1 MKGRSNKG
9 GAFLI
14 RRAESRDK
22 ENHEF
27 SLSAVK
33 SDLNYPQ
40 TLSGSNIVTHFRI
53 IHEVV
58 QQGEEAKY
66 YILKNHRF
74 DRLQELVFYHVHH
87 RHQDLTLLTPCYK
100 TETPAT
106 IGLGVDRFEIEKC
119 SLRIVRTLGT
129 GNFGRVYQATW
140 QGTSKPL
147 EVAVKELKPEG
158 KMTQDDFLKE
168 AEVMKKLNHP
178 KLVQLLAVSTRSGH
192 ECIFFFCKK
201 YLFALCLI
209 A

>member
-9 GAFLI
+9 GAFLV

-33 SDLNYPQ
+33 SDPHSV
-40 TLSGSNIVTHFRI
+40 LSGSNIVTHFRI
-53 IHEVV
+53 FHKAVH
-58 QQGEEAKY
+58 QGEGAKY
-66 YILKNHRF
+66 YILKNQRF
-74 DRLQELVFYHVHH
+74 DKLQELVFYHVHH

-106 IGLGVDRFEIEKC
+106 IGLGVDRFEIDKN
-119 SLRIVRTLGT
+119 SLSIVRILGT

-140 QGTSKPL
+140 QGSSKPL
-147 EVAVKELKPEG
+147 KVAVKELKAEG

-178 KLVQLLAVSTRSGH
+178 KLVQLLGVSTRSGH
-192 ECIFFFCKK
+192 ECIFS
-201 YLFALCLI
+201 LL
-209 A
+209 